1 MQKVNIGLMG
11 FGRIGRNLLRISL
24 NNPNIQ
30 IKTIADTADKDN
42 LVYLL
47 RYDSIYGK
55 LNNKIE
61 INKEGFTVDE
71 NQIDF
76 FSWAEPSETKWSTQ
90 KTDFVIQGTGKPQS
104 RTDCLKHVA
113 TGASKVILA
122 STPTTFDEIPIYVPG
137 AHDSSFDFSSDIISL
152 GSNTSIAAG
161 PVLKILDQEFGIIN
175 TFISTIHGYTNSNRL
190 SDVVGEGFRKNR
202 AAGENIV
209 PRLTQSAKVIEHA
222 IPTLK
227 GKIAS
232 SSMNVPVPD
241 GSTLDLT
248 IHFNRDVSVENI
260 NSFLESATQK
270 QLTGHIDFT
279 KDPIV
284 SSDVVGSHYSGI
296 IDSLATIGAGRN
308 KIKLLIWFDNGW
320 GYSSQIL
327 NLIKKISD
335 MEKYE

>member
-1 MQKVNIGLMG
+1 MQKLNIGLMG
-11 FGRIGRNLLRISL
+11 FGRIGRNILRISL
-24 NNPNIQ
+24 QEPNIQ
-30 IKTIADTADKDN
+30 IKTIADTADKEN

-47 RYDSIYGK
+47 NYDSIYGK

-61 INKEGFTVDE
+61 VNKDGFTIDG

-76 FSWAEPSETKWSTQ
+76 FSWAEPSETQWDMQ

-104 RTDCLKHVA
+104 RTDCLKHIKS
-113 TGASKVILA
+113 GACKVILA
-122 STPTTFDEIPIYVPG
+122 STPTTFEDIPIYVPG
-137 AHDSSFDFSSDIISL
+137 AHDSTFDFNSDIISL

-175 TFISTIHGYTNSNRL
+175 AFISTIHGYSNSNRL
-190 SDVVGEGFRKNR
+190 SDVVGEGFRNNR
-202 AAGENIV
+202 AAGENII
-209 PRLTQSAKVIEHA
+209 PKLTQSAKVIESA
-222 IPTLK
+222 IPLLK

-248 IHFNRDVSVENI
+248 IHFSKNVSVENV
-260 NSFLESATQK
+260 NSYLELTTKK
-270 QLTGHIDFT
+270 QLVGHIDFT

-296 IDSLATIGAGRN
+296 IDSLATIGVGGN

-327 NLIKKISD
+327 NLVKKISD
-335 MEKYE
+335 MEKHE